1 MTRCPTSSPNT
12 HRHSAEYRV
21 SHPHDIRQN
30 PRLKFLFVTDLPQA
44 ATLTT
49 TKMRDGLSPTDWVEK
64 NATLLKDLQFKYLDG
79 KVIKE
84 ESDEAIATVTVQV
97 RLYLVIGEVRRVET
111 FTLKKVEGRWLIEG
125 QEIQEER
132 VIGRTI

>member
-1 MTRCPTSSPNT
+1 M
-12 HRHSAEYRV
+12 V
-21 SHPHDIRQN
+21 SHAHDIRQK

-97 RLYLVIGEVRRVET
+97 RLYLVIRGSA
-111 FTLKKVEGRWLIEG
+111 EG
-125 QEIQEER
+125 
-132 VIGRTI
+132 